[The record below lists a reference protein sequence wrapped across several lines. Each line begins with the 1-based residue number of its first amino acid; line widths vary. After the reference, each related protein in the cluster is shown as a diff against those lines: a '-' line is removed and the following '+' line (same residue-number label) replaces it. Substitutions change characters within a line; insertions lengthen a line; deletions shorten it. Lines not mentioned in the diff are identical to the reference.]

1 LFSGGTG
8 ICFRAGLKKFR
19 AGAEISRQGC
29 PRPDLTPPI
38 RS

>member
-1 LFSGGTG
+1 MG
-8 ICFRAGLKKFR
+8 ICFQAGLKKIR